1 MGVCCCVAPSPFCS
15 CSSGYIYNSMFP
27 ATHYRLPPRRISS
40 HTDVNTSTY
49 QYINVNTYADS
60 TTVHGLSNVCTQ
72 PDYTYN
78 SVDYHEQV
86 KCQMSGGCRDK
97 KPLLVGDVKVNTP
110 PNPIPKNTIKVD
122 SFLAEL
128 YPSFQVEFSPLPSHT
143 SCFPGEVTGYF
154 AT

>member
-1 MGVCCCVAPSPFCS
+1 
-15 CSSGYIYNSMFP
+15 MFP

-40 HTDVNTSTY
+40 HTDVNTSAY
-49 QYINVNTYADS
+49 QYINVNTYTDPITGDDLITLS
-60 TTVHGLSNVCTQ
+60 TSPNTYISNA
-72 PDYTYN
+72 
-78 SVDYHEQV
+78 VDEHNIV

-97 KPLLVGDVKVNTP
+97 KPLLVGDVEVNTP
-110 PNPIPKNTIKVD
+110 PNPIPKNSTKGHSCSPDIYPTPIPKNTIKVD

-128 YPSFQVEFSPLPSHT
+128 YPSFQVEFSCLPSHT